1 MPQLVG
7 EKGGD
12 LRALPFTSRVSLR
25 GEHVRPPALLQE
37 EQPSV
42 SARRGAAP
50 SGAARTAP
58 PRPVPVRP
66 PRAGRGRRGG
76 SRVLVPARPRCLS
89 GDSAAP
95 PGPALCHRHAR
106 AMGGPAALLPALLL
120 FLAPLLAPPAQVR
133 GERG

>member
-50 SGAARTAP
+50 RGAARTAP
-58 PRPVPVRP
+58 PRPVPAVVWLSP
-66 PRAGRGRRGG
+66 GAGWHGTDT
-76 SRVLVPARPRCLS
+76 VVPLS
-89 GDSAAP
+89 VP
-95 PGPALCHRHAR
+95 
-106 AMGGPAALLPALLL
+106 
-120 FLAPLLAPPAQVR
+120 
-133 GERG
+133 